1 MSRREHDTASRPSS
15 AKDFRP
21 ESPFNSH
28 THTYASP
35 YADRPIVYTYPRVL
49 TIPPPS
55 SILPA
60 NGPPSHLATANTKV
74 SGPTPAA
81 PAKTSLSKTDAP
93 HREREISPPPL
104 RRSQTRPG
112 PQASTGNTSST
123 PMAPPQD
130 SPKHHTQTT
139 TLPSRASRPSNGSVQ
154 WNKQDLAK
162 VLQGKLVDV
171 RKDHSSLVTQVIEAT
186 TPTELRTHH
195 GMDLF
200 ANLRDGAVPERKGDT
215 MRVKFKVHFFFKFCF
230 YKMRNE
236 LPLTILPYSNI
247 LKHARTSAKNTTT

>member
-1 MSRREHDTASRPSS
+1 MSRREHDTASRPPS

-21 ESPFNSH
+21 ASPFNSN

-60 NGPPSHLATANTKV
+60 NGPPSHLATGNTKV

-104 RRSQTRPG
+104 RRSQIRPG

-123 PMAPPQD
+123 PMAQPQD

-139 TLPSRASRPSNGSVQ
+139 TLPSRASRPSNGAVQ
-154 WNKQDLAK
+154 WSKQDLAK
-162 VLQGKLVDV
+162 VLQCKLVDV

-186 TPTELRTHH
+186 SPTELRIHH

-200 ANLRDGAVPERKGDT
+200 AKLRDGAVPERKGDT
-215 MRVKFKVHFFFKFCF
+215 MRVKFKVQCIFK
-230 YKMRNE
+230 
-236 LPLTILPYSNI
+236 P
-247 LKHARTSAKNTTT
+247 